1 MKERGH
7 SHRAQKIEHKKQRQQ
22 QKQQQQ
28 QEKQVGNKAIE

>member
-1 MKERGH
+1 MQERGH
-7 SHRAQKIEHKKQRQQ
+7 SHRAQNIEHKKQEQQ

>member
-7 SHRAQKIEHKKQRQQ
+7 SHRAQNIEHKKQGQQ
-22 QKQQQQ
+22 EKQ